1 LDYKEQ
7 EDLLEMSSN
16 SFAVVVQ
23 SYLKSI
29 ETRKNN
35 EEKLINSIDKKPSLR
50 DFIVKVMKCNDVQTF
65 EKNLS
70 LAGCTI

>member
-1 LDYKEQ
+1 LD
-7 EDLLEMSSN
+7 DSVSTG
-16 SFAVVVQ
+16 SP
-23 SYLKSI
+23 
-29 ETRKNN
+29 
-35 EEKLINSIDKKPSLR
+35 NSIDKKPSLR